1 MLIWIGLKYSI
12 QSYLGEIFKHEFFRI
27 YKVKIHIYIY
37 IYIYE
42 IFVNFSWCIYRT
54 LDKMFIIFMK
64 YVYRYQNSSIAQKKW
79 YIQVTTLNAV
89 YEKNFY
95 FVYVI

>member
-1 MLIWIGLKYSI
+1 
-12 QSYLGEIFKHEFFRI
+12 
-27 YKVKIHIYIY
+27 
-37 IYIYE
+37 
-42 IFVNFSWCIYRT
+42 
-54 LDKMFIIFMK
+54 MK